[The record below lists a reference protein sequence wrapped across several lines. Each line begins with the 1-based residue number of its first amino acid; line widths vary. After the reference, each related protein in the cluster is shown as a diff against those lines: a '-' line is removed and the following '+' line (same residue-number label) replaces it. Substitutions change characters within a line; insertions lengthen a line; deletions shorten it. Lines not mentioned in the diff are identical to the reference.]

1 MALAWSRTGEQE
13 KKEPVSHAIVPARV
27 QRRVRAAFTP

>member
-1 MALAWSRTGEQE
+1 MALAWSRTGQ